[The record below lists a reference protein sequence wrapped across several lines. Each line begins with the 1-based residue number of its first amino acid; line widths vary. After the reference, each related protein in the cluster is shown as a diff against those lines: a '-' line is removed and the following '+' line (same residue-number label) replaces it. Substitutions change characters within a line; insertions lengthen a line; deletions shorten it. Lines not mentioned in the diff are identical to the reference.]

1 VADRWDCSHRI
12 FAAPRPPCAGR
23 LFTAAVF
30 AAVVFTTG
38 GCAHTQRYQLDCVP
52 RNVTIYLDKVP
63 LERTSDSVDL
73 RADRPHVFF
82 FKGEGYESM
91 MVVLDTEET
100 PDGPVLSP
108 SDLCSDFELVKRS
121 RNLQIEVE

>member
-1 VADRWDCSHRI
+1 MVTCRDSSLR
-12 FAAPRPPCAGR
+12 
-23 LFTAAVF
+23 VF
-30 AAVVFTTG
+30 AVPRLPFGGLLFLGLLLVTG
-38 GCAHTQRYQLDCVP
+38 GCAHTQTYQLDCVP

-91 MVVLDTEET
+91 MVVLDSEQT

-108 SDLCSDFELVKRS
+108 SDLCSDFNLVKRS
-121 RNLQIEVE
+121 RNLQIEVEQ